1 MQRETV
7 KHSASRRLQ
16 GYDYS
21 TDTITHDG
29 YQDQLEPQ
37 ISHRL
42 FGIKVFSASSSIM
55 FNSARDAIVLVI
67 VRLTRDTAIPVITSD
82 ISLEEQFS
90 LHIQILRSF
99 LTGIHAVVVVVVAM
113 YDRTLGGVRYTKHTL
128 LYLFNLNCGLS
139 IWLLQV
145 VLLASR

>member
-1 MQRETV
+1 
-7 KHSASRRLQ
+7 
-16 GYDYS
+16 
-21 TDTITHDG
+21 
-29 YQDQLEPQ
+29 
-37 ISHRL
+37 
-42 FGIKVFSASSSIM
+42 M

-99 LTGIHAVVVVVVAM
+99 LTGIHAVVVVVVVAM